1 MIDVD
6 ALQERLAA
14 RAAGE
19 ALVWSAAHERG
30 DDAEAAARDL
40 LETSPPPLSVTS
52 DTELH
57 ELDAID
63 TRTARRVLAHTLAFA
78 LASDERL
85 LEADTAA
92 RLADSVIDAFP
103 DAARWWTNGTLGL
116 PGPRSQ
122 WTPLTT
128 AAYDTGVIGVSAER
142 VLVVWFMDEDEVA
155 QQALVRQV

>member
-1 MIDVD
+1 MIDVG

-19 ALVWSAAHERG
+19 VLVWSAAHERG

-63 TRTARRVLAHTLAFA
+63 TGTAQRVVAHTLQFD

-85 LEADTAA
+85 LEADAAA
-92 RLADSVIDAFP
+92 RLAASVIEAFP
-103 DAARWWTNGTLGL
+103 DARWWTNGTLGL
-116 PGPRSQ
+116 PGRRSQ

-128 AAYDTGVIGVSAER
+128 AGYDTGVIGVSAER
-142 VLVVWFMDEDEVA
+142 VLIVWFIDED
-155 QQALVRQV
+155 